1 MSFAISKPYNAD
13 TFERTEEFQFTIGTV
28 F

>member
-1 MSFAISKPYNAD
+1 MSFAISKPYNED
-13 TFERTEEFQFTIGTV
+13 RYERTEEFQFTIGTV